1 MPRPENVSGFPTRD
15 TTIVSSSPRPPR
27 NEPPDVTE
35 LKTLRRAQPDLAS
48 AIDLQLS
55 LLALQRRVRARVPL
69 PATPVDTD
77 RARDRLAAGRRL
89 LEFDDIPL
97 DWTDYRL
104 IFREMAELLYRHD
117 ALDENDHRRAQQL
130 GRESDAL
137 EPSVVAWYNDAHG
150 SAPSTPAH
158 MSSDMLAQIILL
170 AMRPF
175 LSTCAEA
182 LLPTWDLSHW
192 QRRYCPLCGG
202 EPDFATITPAAER
215 LLICS
220 RCTGQWPFHP
230 LACPFCE
237 NDDRTRITSFA
248 SRDGRYRIYACDR
261 CRRYLKAYDA
271 RHASRPAMVQVDSIA
286 SLPFD
291 AAAMQKGYK
300 A

>member
-1 MPRPENVSGFPTRD
+1 MCPPPRS
-15 TTIVSSSPRPPR
+15 PR
-27 NEPPDVTE
+27 NEPPEIAE
-35 LKTLRRAQPDLAS
+35 LKALRAAQPELAS
-48 AIDLQLS
+48 AIDLQIS
-55 LLALQRRVRARVPL
+55 LLELQRRIRARVPL

-77 RARDRLAAGRRL
+77 RARTRHAAGRRL

-97 DWTDYRL
+97 DWTDCRL
-104 IFREMAELLYRHD
+104 MFREVTDLLHRHD
-117 ALDENDHRRAQQL
+117 ALDEADYQRAQQV

-137 EPSVVAWYNDAHG
+137 EPLVVAWYGDAHG
-150 SAPSTPAH
+150 SPHATPERI
-158 MSSDMLAQIILL
+158 SSDMLAQIILL

-175 LSTCAEA
+175 LIKCAEA
-182 LLPTWDLSHW
+182 LLPPLDLSHW

-220 RCTGQWPFHP
+220 RCTGQWSYSP
-230 LACPFCE
+230 LTCPFCE
-237 NDDRTRITSFA
+237 NDDRARITSFA
-248 SRDGRYRIYACDR
+248 SRDGTYRIYACDL

-271 RHASRPAMVQVDSIA
+271 RHAPRPAMVQVDSIA

>member
-1 MPRPENVSGFPTRD
+1 MCPPPRS
-15 TTIVSSSPRPPR
+15 PR

-35 LKTLRRAQPDLAS
+35 LKALHAAQPELAS

-55 LLALQRRVRARVPL
+55 LLELQRRVRARVPL
-69 PATPVDTD
+69 PTTRVDTN
-77 RARDRLAAGRRL
+77 RARERHAAGRRL

-97 DWTDYRL
+97 DWADCRL
-104 IFREMAELLYRHD
+104 MFREITELLYRHD
-117 ALDENDHRRAQQL
+117 ALDENEYRRAQQL

-137 EPSVVAWYNDAHG
+137 EPLVVAWYSDAQG
-150 SAPSTPAH
+150 SAQSTPDRI
-158 MSSDMLAQIILL
+158 SSDMLTQIILL

-175 LSTCAEA
+175 LTKCAEA
-182 LLPTWDLSHW
+182 LLPPVDLSHW

-237 NDDRTRITSFA
+237 NDDRTQITSFA
-248 SRDGRYRIYACDR
+248 SRDGAYRIYACDV
-261 CRRYLKAYDA
+261 CRRYIKAYDA
-271 RHASRPAMVQVDSIA
+271 RHAPRPAMVQVDSIA